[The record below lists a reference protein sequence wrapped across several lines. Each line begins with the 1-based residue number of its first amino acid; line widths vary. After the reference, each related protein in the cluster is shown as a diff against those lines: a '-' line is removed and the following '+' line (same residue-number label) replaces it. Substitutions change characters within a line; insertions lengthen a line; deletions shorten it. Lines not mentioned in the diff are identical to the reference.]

1 MATPTASNGIIL
13 DQSHLDALLKQ
24 MMNNSLYGRASQS
37 GKSWYGSMYG
47 NGYYSIGYGQGAFD
61 YSPEPE
67 TEAQKN
73 KKGIVSKLREFD
85 STIQKY
91 YRQANKVGHRK
102 NRHEAIGRRNH
113 KSGYVSKKSLD
124 REKDMYLKSIEQV
137 KKEREEYYD
146 EHLEYFI

>member
-24 MMNNSLYGRASQS
+24 MMNNTLYGANQS
-37 GKSWYGSMYG
+37 GKSWYG
-47 NGYYSIGYGQGAFD
+47 NGYYNAMGYTYGQGAFD